1 MKKNIM
7 TGLLLLTATLVC
19 AQTYT
24 EKITR
29 EMAFEKKGPD
39 NALIIAN
46 LNGHVT
52 VTGYAGDKVLVEVTR
67 TVSGKTA
74 ERLEKGKA
82 ELQLG
87 VKDLADTLIFYVDI
101 AGACNQFGRDPKHN
115 NNRRR
120 GGWNYLWNEG
130 KRCDGCQTV
139 YDYSLDFVVKVPE
152 SVHVLVSTINKG
164 NIVIRGVKGAVLA
177 ENINGSVNMADLA
190 REAELTT
197 INGDVTIDVQ
207 QNPAKACRFY
217 TLNGDINANFRKGLG
232 AELSFDSFNGEF
244 YTDLDAIQPLP
255 ATLEKATDGKGV
267 KYKVNGNRYRVGAGG
282 PLLNFETFNG
292 NVYLRTN

>member
-1 MKKNIM
+1 MKNII
-7 TGLLLLTATLVC
+7 TGLLLLTATMAC

-29 EMAFEKKGPD
+29 EFAFEKKSAD

-46 LNGHVT
+46 INGHVT

-67 TVSGKTA
+67 TIWGKTA
-74 ERLEKGKA
+74 DRLERGKA
-82 ELQLG
+82 DLQLG
-87 VKDLADTLIFYVDI
+87 IKDLADTLIFYVDI
-101 AGACNQFGRDPKHN
+101 AGTCNQFGRDPKHN
-115 NNRRR
+115 SRR
-120 GGWNYLWNEG
+120 GGWGYLWQEG
-130 KRCDGCQTV
+130 RRCEGCQTT

-152 SVHVLVSTINKG
+152 SLHVLASTINKG
-164 NIVIRGVKGAVLA
+164 NITIRGVKGAVVA
-177 ENINGSVNMADLA
+177 ENINGSVSMSDLA

-217 TLNGDINANFRKGLG
+217 TLNGDINANFRKGLA
-232 AELSFDSFNGEF
+232 AELSFESFNGEF

-255 ATLEKATDGKGV
+255 ATLEKAADGMAIVTG
-267 KYKVNGNRYRVGAGG
+267 RTLPDARVGAGG
-282 PLLNFETFNG
+282 PLLDFETFNG